1 MFENVGEFM
10 KILKILS
17 GLALCGAASLS
28 FAAEPARTLG
38 DVRASSFRVVAA
50 TGGGQ
55 YSTGSGWT
63 CGYTT
68 QHAVGATNAHVV
80 KGAKTV
86 VIQYFGDGRPFN
98 VDAQIYRVYDDAARG
113 RDFAFLLMDKKT
125 VELYDP
131 PIIPFAPSA
140 RAFIANDRPIAS
152 CGCPEAREPMAWAG
166 RQIGEFGTVQTF
178 KPAPRQGQSGSVIA
192 QMNDDGYFEARAI
205 LTYLMEGDGRGESLD
220 FDPQV
225 GGALPLANIFEAAK
239 NSNAATGGY
248 TLKPVAARYELR
260 HAVARSLSL
269 PREVVKSLE
278 LSRPALIYIG
288 ARWCDPCQRAK
299 PVVERLA
306 KKYRVYIA
314 DADTI
319 TGQKIRETYK
329 ITSFPT
335 FVLLEVDA
343 DGLLIA
349 ERGRFSGYDATTEQK
364 IVEFFEGFKPSPVQ
378 VPNRARFPGWTRASY
393 RVGDVAERQERP
405 EELLDAA
412 ERGWTPWSRGDAP
425 TQQQPQGSGETG
437 LISSAVDRII
447 ATAEADVKK
456 RLDAAEADV
465 RKRVKEEGEKALDEA
480 KKQLEREINAAVAD
494 CRKKIDA
501 QIAEIAQSARYT
513 MTREINV
520 ASESV
525 KSQSVQLLRALQ
537 NDAKQT
543 VKEQIGAAFFSI
555 FRWIFGGAVVFLI
568 GAFGAGYWVR
578 GGAGKVAAAKK
589 ETF

>member
-1 MFENVGEFM
+1 M

-17 GLALCGAASLS
+17 GLVLCGAASLS

-38 DVRASSFRVVAA
+38 DIRASSFRVVAA

-80 KGAKTV
+80 KGAKNV
-86 VIQYFGDGRPFN
+86 VVQYFGDGRPFN

-113 RDFAFLLMDKKT
+113 CDFAFLLMDKKT
-125 VELYDP
+125 IALYDP

-166 RQIGEFGTVQTF
+166 RQVGEFGTVQTF

-192 QMNDDGYFEARAI
+192 QLNDDGYFEARAI
-205 LTYLMEGDGRGESLD
+205 LTYLMEGDGRGETLD
-220 FDPQV
+220 FDPQI
-225 GGALPLANIFEAAK
+225 GGALPLANIFD
-239 NSNAATGGY
+239 ATRKTGAPTLGGY
-248 TLKPVAARYELR
+248 TLQPVAARYELR
-260 HAVARSLSL
+260 HAVARSNSL

-288 ARWCDPCQRAK
+288 ARWCGPCQRAK

-306 KKYRVYIA
+306 KKYRVYIV
-314 DADTI
+314 DADTK
-319 TGQKIRETYK
+319 TGEKIRETYK

-335 FVLLEVDA
+335 FVMLEVDA

-364 IVEFFEGFKPSPVQ
+364 IVDFFEGFKPSPVQ
-378 VPNRARFPGWTRASY
+378 VPNRARFPGWTRASCS
-393 RVGDVAERQERP
+393 VGDGAEQQERP

-412 ERGWTPWSRGDAP
+412 ERGWTPWSQNDAP
-425 TQQQPQGSGETG
+425 SQEQERGETG
-437 LISSAVDRII
+437 LISNAIDRIV
-447 ATAEADVKK
+447 ATAEADVKARIDK
-456 RLDAAEADV
+456 AENEL
-465 RKRVKEEGEKALDEA
+465 RERVKAEGGKALNEA
-480 KKQLEREINAAVAD
+480 KKQLESEINAAVSE
-494 CRKKIDA
+494 CRQKIDA
-501 QIAEIAQSARYT
+501 QINDIAQNARYT
-513 MTREINV
+513 LAREIG
-520 ASESV
+520 AA
-525 KSQSVQLLRALQ
+525 SQSVKTQSAVLFSELEKQ
-537 NDAKQT
+537 AKQT
-543 VKEQIGAAFFSI
+543 IKERLGAAFFAV
-555 FRWIFGGAVVFLI
+555 FRWVFAGALVFLV
-568 GAFGAGYWVR
+568 GAFGAGFWAR
-578 GGAGKVAAAKK
+578 KIANPKQPETETKDAK
-589 ETF
+589 F